1 MRQMR
6 LPRAVGGEHLP
17 PVNWKEK
24 KQLGERIDAGY
35 RLACQLW
42 LDHDIELAQDVE
54 TAPPREVVAAAEQ
67 R

>member
-1 MRQMR
+1 M
-6 LPRAVGGEHLP
+6 
-17 PVNWKEK
+17 NWKEK

-54 TAPPREVVAAAEQ
+54 AAAPREAVAAAEQ